1 MRRRVIVCLGLLLA
15 LCLLGDVIAM
25 LSLRGSI
32 QQLRALAQSHEIQT
46 MRVDLTS
53 NSVRIETDLMAYLS
67 GYAHGARRYQDSI
80 QRFETSLN
88 RCNVCHHAREVQE
101 QLDEIRADY
110 AAYVQAGDRL
120 FTKEDMKVDSA
131 LEQEV
136 KLLAD
141 RLSAEA
147 TAMSDQAAHH
157 VSVRSHDAATSIRN
171 AWLILLGTLLLAL
184 VAGGTIALH
193 LKSRLTRPVEAL
205 LDGVER
211 LRRGDHQHR
220 FSLTGDEE
228 FRRLAEAF
236 NHAYENVKKAEHGI
250 YQAEK
255 MAAVG
260 RLAAGVAHEVGN
272 PLASLSSIAQMM
284 RRKGQSP
291 EQAARIDLMM
301 QQIERISTIVRN
313 LLSFSRHGVS
323 ERRNDVDIARLLE
336 RAAVLM
342 SYDKRAKNVRIVKD
356 FQHGLSG
363 IPADLDRLLLVFTN
377 IILNAFDALGSYHN
391 GPPELRICL
400 RQEDGE
406 IRVKFTDNGVGMS
419 EEQLASA
426 IDPFFTTKEP
436 GEGTGLGLWICYEVI
451 RDHGGT
457 IRLTS
462 SVQEGTEVEI
472 RLPCEAIETPPA
484 TRNSKSSGE
493 QTTHTDS
500 QADCEPVETVAAVVK
515 EHVVSDTAEPR

>member
-1 MRRRVIVCLGLLLA
+1 
-15 LCLLGDVIAM
+15 
-25 LSLRGSI
+25 
-32 QQLRALAQSHEIQT
+32 
-46 MRVDLTS
+46 
-53 NSVRIETDLMAYLS
+53 
-67 GYAHGARRYQDSI
+67 
-80 QRFETSLN
+80 
-88 RCNVCHHAREVQE
+88 
-101 QLDEIRADY
+101 
-110 AAYVQAGDRL
+110 
-120 FTKEDMKVDSA
+120 
-131 LEQEV
+131 
-136 KLLAD
+136 
-141 RLSAEA
+141 
-147 TAMSDQAAHH
+147 
-157 VSVRSHDAATSIRN
+157 
-171 AWLILLGTLLLAL
+171 
-184 VAGGTIALH
+184 
-193 LKSRLTRPVEAL
+193 
-205 LDGVER
+205 VER